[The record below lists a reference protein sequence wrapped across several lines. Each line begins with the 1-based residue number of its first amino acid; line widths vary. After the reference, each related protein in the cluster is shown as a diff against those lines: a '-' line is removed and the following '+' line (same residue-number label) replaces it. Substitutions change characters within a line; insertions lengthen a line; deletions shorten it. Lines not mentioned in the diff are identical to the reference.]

1 MKLGIALGGGGAKG
15 LANIAMLE
23 VIDEFGLDV
32 HQISGTSFGAI
43 VGVLYASGYS
53 GLEIRHIVSQM
64 SYMKGDDFLKTIK
77 DKQIFRWFQYIDID
91 WSGNALLKADAFMN
105 DLMIDVRCST
115 FEDLKCQLKVVAADF
130 WKRDQV
136 ILQSGDIRQAIHAS
150 MALPGIFVPVVIN
163 KQVLIDGGAV
173 NPVPFDILDESDI
186 KIAVNVMGNRTESE
200 NLIPSIFDAVFNT
213 FQIMQATILK
223 QKLKDYP
230 PDIFIAPKIVDIQM
244 LEFYKAEEIFR
255 QSKPAKESLKRQ
267 LDQLLEHHIRSK

>member
-53 GLEIRHIVSQM
+53 GLEIRRIVSQM

-115 FEDLKCQLKVVAADF
+115 FDDLKCQLKVVAADF
-130 WKRDQV
+130 WKREQV
-136 ILQSGDIRQAIHAS
+136 ILESGDIRQAIHAS

-163 KQVLIDGGAV
+163 NQVLIDGGAV
-173 NPVPFDILDESDI
+173 NPVPFDILDDSDI

-200 NLIPSIFDAVFNT
+200 DLIPSFFDAVFNT

-223 QKLKDYP
+223 QKLKDCP
-230 PDIFIAPKIVDIQM
+230 PDIIMAPKIVDIQM

-255 QSKPAKESLKRQ
+255 QSEPAKEVFRRR
-267 LDQLLEHHIRSK
+267 LDQLLEQQYS